1 MALERLVSTC
11 AYKTYEQSGRRFW
24 SFIFVAFQWILSVSC
39 VGIMVVN
46 SDWKELKAQ
55 VTLVSSK
62 TTTVASYVGKFMIV
76 VELIT
81 FCLLLG
87 LWQYNTKKKTRMCES
102 SLTEKYQID
111 ENIRSIRLL
120 LPMIITY
127 FCCFMPILIALPIC
141 YSIDAE
147 VNPSHYTII
156 LESFGTT
163 ILYSVLLPVVLF
175 WRHKVLRDNFRKS
188 LGIFSTGRPEEMTE
202 LRANRRVL
210 EHMRHFELLE
220 SMWNG

>member
-1 MALERLVSTC
+1 
-11 AYKTYEQSGRRFW
+11 
-24 SFIFVAFQWILSVSC
+24 
-39 VGIMVVN
+39 MVVKL
-46 SDWKELKAQ
+46 DWKELKVQ
-55 VTLVSSK
+55 VTVVSGK
-62 TTTVASYVGKFMIV
+62 TMTVASHVLKFLTV

-120 LPMIITY
+120 LPMVVTH
-127 FCCFMPILIALPIC
+127 FCCFMPIMIALPIY
-141 YSIDAE
+141 YSIDVAA
-147 VNPSHYTII
+147 NPSHYTVF
-156 LESFGTT
+156 LEGIGTNV
-163 ILYSVLLPVVLF
+163 LYSALLPAVLF

-188 LGIFSTGRPEEMTE
+188 LGIFSTGRPEVMTE
-202 LRANRRVL
+202 LRANRRVH

-220 SMWNG
+220 SMWNE